1 MRELQVRRFI
11 KNVFDSPFFAFLLFF
26 IVLFLLNSVYGVY
39 KKDRLARINTEDY
52 RQQFASLE
60 TKRKELE
67 KELLRLQSDSGKE
80 EEIRRRLQLLKS
92 GERSLVIVENNEY
105 KEDLIIDDKAWYER
119 IWEKFTSV
127 LSY

>member
-119 IWEKFTSV
+119 IWEKFTGV